1 MVWKAEVNMGD
12 NYEDIIRLPHHVSKT
27 RPQMPSIDRAAQFAP
42 FAALTG
48 YDEAVK
54 ETARLTEQSLDLAE
68 GKKEILDKKMRLAL
82 DHVEEQPEVSVTY
95 FLPDQKKAGGA
106 YITINAVI
114 KRIDEYKRL
123 LVFADKTAI
132 PIDDIYEIDGEIYNG
147 LY

>member
-1 MVWKAEVNMGD
+1 MGD
-12 NYEDIIRLPHHVSKT
+12 NYEDIIHLPHHVSKA

-54 ETARLTEQSLDLAE
+54 ETARMTDQRIELDDAQ
-68 GKKEILDKKMRLAL
+68 KEILNKKMCLAMERA
-82 DHVEEQPEVSVTY
+82 DEQPNVSVTY

-106 YITINAVI
+106 YLTINAVI
-114 KRIDEYKRL
+114 KRIDEYERL
-123 LVFADKTAI
+123 VVFTDKTAI
-132 PIDDIYEIDGEIYNG
+132 PIDDIYEIEGEIYNG